1 MINVKFS
8 CHIFISTYFNFILV
22 IRDFLRWLANPR
34 LELVRDRSR
43 NSLIERQG
51 RAIWKW
57 RRACTRGHASRQ
69 RLAYICPRGR
79 VRRTPVDPVCRFV
92 QVSQRLLRVVLNFNR
107 AEEAKERRNR
117 PADAA
122 RTRTHHDIQN
132 HGLTNPFLEKLSVRF
147 FSLSSDIQKMLFEV
161 LLFNSHFLIVCYY
174 WWTMFTWYRE
184 G

>member
-1 MINVKFS
+1 MISKTLSIHFQWSTMINVITRK
-8 CHIFISTYFNFILV
+8 IFLVRFLPFKYFNFNARSCYTRFSTLV
-22 IRDFLRWLANPR
+22 GQPSW

-43 NSLIERQG
+43 NSPIERQG

-122 RTRTHHDIQN
+122 RTRTHHGIQN
-132 HGLTNPFLEKLSVRF
+132 HGLANPLLEKLSVRF
-147 FSLSSDIQKMLFEV
+147 FSLSPDIQKMLFE
-161 LLFNSHFLIVCYY
+161 FSFI
-174 WWTMFTWYRE
+174 
-184 G
+184 